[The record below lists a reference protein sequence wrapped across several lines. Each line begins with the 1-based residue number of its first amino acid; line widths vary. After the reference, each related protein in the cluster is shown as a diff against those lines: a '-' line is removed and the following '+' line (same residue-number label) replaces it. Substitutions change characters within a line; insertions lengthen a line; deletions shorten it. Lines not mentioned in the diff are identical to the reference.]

1 MNDTMTSR
9 ALALIESTNDPD
21 GLRKIAVNARR
32 QGNEVVA
39 RAAKLRLYSV
49 LPSEEPGTLEYDVW
63 QSIFALEGTLSEE
76 RGKTIRLAR
85 TRQKISRDMERQ
97 TVADLV
103 LGKQSEGFDLLVDRD
118 MGELTFEALALR
130 HPDRFE
136 PEILEA
142 AKLRLTTAGLNEQGK
157 K

>member
-1 MNDTMTSR
+1 MNDAITLR
-9 ALALIESTNDPD
+9 ALALIEGTDDPD
-21 GLRKIAVNARR
+21 GLRKIAANARR

-76 RGKTIRLAR
+76 RDKTIRLSR
-85 TRQKISRDMERQ
+85 TRQKISRDLEQQ
-97 TVADLV
+97 TVEDLV
-103 LGKQSEGFDLLVDRD
+103 LGKQSEGFDLLVERD

-136 PEILEA
+136 AAILDA
-142 AKLRLTTAGLNEQGK
+142 AKSRLSAAGLDEQGK